1 MEKVFPI
8 VLIFLD
14 VCASAVYGCGGDVR
28 RAVYWLAA
36 GVLTACVTF

>member
-8 VLIFLD
+8 VLIVLD
-14 VCASAVYGCGGDVR
+14 LCASAVYGCGGDLR
-28 RAVYWLAA
+28 RAVYWFAA